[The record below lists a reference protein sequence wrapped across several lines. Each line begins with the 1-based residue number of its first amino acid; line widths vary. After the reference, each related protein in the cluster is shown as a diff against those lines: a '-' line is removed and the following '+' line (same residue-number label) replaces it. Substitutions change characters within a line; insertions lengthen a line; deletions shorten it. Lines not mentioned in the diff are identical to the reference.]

1 VTRAVPT
8 RSVDPAARPAAADPG
23 VIGGFG
29 RATRWLA
36 AVLLPIGPAAV
47 AVLRFMLP
55 YDTVDDSTTIAAK
68 VIADP
73 GAESLVIWL
82 GFVAAL
88 TLVPAVLWLARF
100 TRRSAPR
107 LTVAAVL
114 LLVPAYLM
122 LSWVVASDLLL
133 YYGARTG
140 MDATTLAALSEHTHP
155 AAAAADVIFVAGHV
169 AGTVLL
175 GLAMWRVRSIPR
187 WAAVATVIAQPLH
200 FVAAVIV
207 ASHPLDLVAWGLN
220 AIGFAAAGVAIA
232 RQNDND
238 RPQPAAGGDIR

>member
-1 VTRAVPT
+1 VTRAVAG
-8 RSVDPAARPAAADPG
+8 RSVDPAARPVAADPAVVG
-23 VIGGFG
+23 DFG
-29 RATRWLA
+29 RTTRWVA

-47 AVLRFMLP
+47 AVLRFVLP
-55 YDTVDDSTTIAAK
+55 YDTVDDSTTIATK
-68 VIADP
+68 VIAHP

-88 TLVPAVLWLARF
+88 TLVPAVLWVAGL

-107 LTVAAVL
+107 LTVAATL

-133 YYGARTG
+133 WYGARNG
-140 MDATTLAALSEHTHP
+140 VDATTLAALYGHTHP

-169 AGTVLL
+169 IGTVLL

-207 ASHPLDLVAWGLN
+207 ASHSLDLVAWALN
-220 AIGFAAAGVAIA
+220 AIGFAAAGLAIA
-232 RQNDND
+232 RENDND
-238 RPQPAAGGDIR
+238 RPALAAGR